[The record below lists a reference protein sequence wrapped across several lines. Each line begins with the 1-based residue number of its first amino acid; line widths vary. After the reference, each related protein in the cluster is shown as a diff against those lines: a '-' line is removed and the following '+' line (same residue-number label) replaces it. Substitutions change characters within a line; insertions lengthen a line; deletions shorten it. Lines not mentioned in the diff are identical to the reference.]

1 MYVSVKGNLLQNPEQ
16 RWVPVANDQ
25 KLITEIRIMENVYRR
40 IGDELVEDKEKSRP
54 VNVTVWSENL
64 GKRCMELLRT
74 GMRVRVDGELTVHP
88 WTDKEGKAQF
98 DLQVSAEDVN
108 LALNRVEGI
117 SMRQRSAAQQEPSPG
132 DQAQQG

>member
-40 IGDELVEDKEKSRP
+40 VGDELVEDKEKSRP
-54 VNVTVWSENL
+54 VRITIWGESL
-64 GKRCMELLRT
+64 GKRCMDLLRK

-88 WTDKEGKAQF
+88 WTDNEGKAQF

-108 LALNRVEGI
+108 LSLNRVEGI
-117 SMRQRSAAQQEPSPG
+117 SMRQRNAAQQEPLPG
-132 DQAQQG
+132 EQEQQG